1 MNEDIFT
8 DCKYVLEG
16 TIYPNFVSITTI
28 AEPENDIQLM
38 NYMVR
43 IEALQIQCTTTGVL
57 LLTSNTILYRNKMR
71 ETIEIT

>member
-1 MNEDIFT
+1 M
-8 DCKYVLEG
+8 EG
-16 TIYPNFVSITTI
+16 TRYPNSVSITTI

-57 LLTSNTILYRNKMR
+57 LLMRNTMLYRNKMH

>member
-1 MNEDIFT
+1 M
-8 DCKYVLEG
+8 EG
-16 TIYPNFVSITTI
+16 TRYPNSVSITTI

-43 IEALQIQCTTTGVL
+43 IESLQIQCTTTGVL
-57 LLTSNTILYRNKMR
+57 LLTRRTMLYRNKMR